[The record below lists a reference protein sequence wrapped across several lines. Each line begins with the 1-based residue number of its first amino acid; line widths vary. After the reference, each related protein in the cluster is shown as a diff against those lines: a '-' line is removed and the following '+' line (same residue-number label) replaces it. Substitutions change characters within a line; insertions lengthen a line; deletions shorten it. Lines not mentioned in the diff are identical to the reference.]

1 MRPSTRDGITLN
13 IQQRYVADFTLK
25 PSNIAETVNVT
36 SDAVALQTQE
46 ASLGGV
52 VQSKAINDLPLNGR
66 NYTFLAQLNAGVVQ
80 AQQDTR
86 GMGGNGS
93 FSANGQNSFA
103 NNYLLDGVDNN
114 SNLVDFVN
122 GAGYVYRPSVDALQ
136 EFKVQTSSYSAELGR
151 ASGAVLNAS
160 LKSGGEQYRGNLFEF
175 YPKLG
180 DGRDQ
185 LLRRVPGPGE
195 GQVQPQSV
203 RLHPRWS
210 AVVPS
215 TRRQADVLFHQ
226 LRGHHCPPGGHLDIA
241 DADGAH
247 AAEQFHRHVGPDS
260 APARYAHRPAR
271 PDVPAR
277 DDLRSRD
284 DAADRS
290 GRGRPGDRPN
300 RHGRRGGVDS
310 RSARSDRQ
318 QPDSCQPHESERAR
332 GC

>member
-1 MRPSTRDGITLN
+1 MAASSSRRPSTICR
-13 IQQRYVADFTLK
+13 
-25 PSNIAETVNVT
+25 
-36 SDAVALQTQE
+36 
-46 ASLGGV
+46 
-52 VQSKAINDLPLNGR
+52 LNGR

-160 LKSGGEQYRGNLFEF
+160 LKSGGEQYRGNVFEF
-175 YPKLG
+175 YPELG

-185 LLRRVPGPGE
+185 LLRRVPGSGE
-195 GQVQPQSV
+195 RQVHPQSV
-203 RLHPRWS
+203 RVHARWS

-215 TRRQADVLFHQ
+215 TRQQADILLHQ
-226 LRGHHCPPGGHLDIA
+226 LRGHRCPPGDHLNPD
-241 DADGAH
+241 
-247 AAEQFHRHVGPDS
+247 GPDRR
-260 APARYAHRPAR
+260 AC
-271 PDVPAR
+271 
-277 DDLRSRD
+277 SR
-284 DAADRS
+284 ATSPTCRT
-290 GRGRPGDRPN
+290 
-300 RHGRRGGVDS
+300 
-310 RSARSDRQ
+310 
-318 QPDSCQPHESERAR
+318 
-332 GC
+332 

>member
-1 MRPSTRDGITLN
+1 MKSFARRCVSIVAIGIAGIVFGLPCAAFGQVDTGVIQGTVRDATGAVVPGAVTLLNVDMGVSFQTKTNDVGIYQFPSVRIGRYTVVAEATGFAPSTLDGITLS

-25 PSNIAETVNVT
+25 PSNIAETVTVT

-136 EFKVQTSSYSAELGR
+136 EFKVQTS
-151 ASGAVLNAS
+151 
-160 LKSGGEQYRGNLFEF
+160 
-175 YPKLG
+175 
-180 DGRDQ
+180 
-185 LLRRVPGPGE
+185 
-195 GQVQPQSV
+195 
-203 RLHPRWS
+203 
-210 AVVPS
+210 
-215 TRRQADVLFHQ
+215 
-226 LRGHHCPPGGHLDIA
+226 
-241 DADGAH
+241 
-247 AAEQFHRHVGPDS
+247 
-260 APARYAHRPAR
+260 
-271 PDVPAR
+271 
-277 DDLRSRD
+277 
-284 DAADRS
+284 
-290 GRGRPGDRPN
+290 
-300 RHGRRGGVDS
+300 
-310 RSARSDRQ
+310 
-318 QPDSCQPHESERAR
+318 
-332 GC
+332 

>member
-1 MRPSTRDGITLN
+1 MS
-13 IQQRYVADFTLK
+13 ADFSLK
-25 PSNIAETVNVT
+25 PSNIAETVTVT
-36 SDAVALQTQE
+36 GEAAPLQTQE

-175 YPKLG
+175 HRNSAMDAINFFDEYQGLKKGKFIRNQFGFTLG
-180 DGRDQ
+180 
-185 LLRRVPGPGE
+185 GPM
-195 GQVQPQSV
+195 SF
-203 RLHPRWS
+203 LTPR
-210 AVVPS
+210 
-215 TRRQADVLFHQ
+215 QQEDVLLHR
-226 LRGHHCPPGGHLDIA
+226 LRGNHCA
-241 DADGAH
+241 
-247 AAEQFHRHVGPDS
+247 
-260 APARYAHRPAR
+260 
-271 PDVPAR
+271 
-277 DDLRSRD
+277 
-284 DAADRS
+284 
-290 GRGRPGDRPN
+290 PGDRP
-300 RHGRRGGVDS
+300 
-310 RSARSDRQ
+310 RS
-318 QPDSCQPHESERAR
+318 
-332 GC
+332 